1 MTTIELD
8 QVSEKLPDLLKHL
21 PPGEEITITSQG
33 LPLAQVKMSQR
44 QSWPCKA
51 GSYKKLSFGW
61 LRISTPRLKISG
73 RIMNHRK
80 RIEFI

>member
-21 PPGEEITITSQG
+21 HPGEEITITSQG
-33 LPLAQVKMSQR
+33 LPLAQVKMSQL

-51 GSYKKLSFGW
+51 GSYKK
-61 LRISTPRLKISG
+61 
-73 RIMNHRK
+73 N
-80 RIEFI
+80 

>member
-21 PPGEEITITSQG
+21 PPGEDITITSQG
-33 LPLAQVKMSQR
+33 LLLAQVKMSQR

-51 GSYKKLSFGW
+51 GSYKK
-61 LRISTPRLKISG
+61 T
-73 RIMNHRK
+73 
-80 RIEFI
+80 EFWMAPDFDAPLEDFRANNKLL